1 MRAAWLILAAAL
13 GASGASSAGAQ
24 EVFGV
29 WQSEKT
35 DDGRY
40 LQIEVHP
47 CADDRGKVCG
57 TIAGAF
63 GGASGANVGKPIIWD
78 MVQDGPNAWDDGR
91 IWKVDEDKVYDSEME
106 LEGDTLVVSGC
117 VLGGL
122 ICKSQRWPRVR

>member
-1 MRAAWLILAAAL
+1 MRAGWLLIAAL
-13 GASGASSAGAQ
+13 GPSGAQAAD
-24 EVFGV
+24 VFGV

-47 CADDRGKVCG
+47 CAGDAAKVCG
-57 TIAGAF
+57 TVVGAF
-63 GGASGANVGKPIIWD
+63 GGARQDSIGKPIIWD
-78 MVQDGPNAWDDGR
+78 MVPDGPGAWDDGK
-91 IWKVDEDKVYDSEME
+91 IWKADEDKVYASSMK
-106 LEGDTLVVSGC
+106 LQGDTLVVSGC

>member
-1 MRAAWLILAAAL
+1 MRLAWLMCAATFA
-13 GASGASSAGAQ
+13 GSAAQAQ

-40 LQIEVHP
+40 LHIEVHP
-47 CADDRGKVCG
+47 CANDRAMVCG
-57 TIAGAF
+57 TIVGAF
-63 GGASGANVGKPIIWD
+63 GGASEANVGKPIIWD
-78 MVQDGPNAWDDGR
+78 MVPEGADAWDDGR

-106 LEGDTLVVSGC
+106 LRGDTLVVSGC

-122 ICKSQRWPRVR
+122 ICRSQSWPRVR